1 MNIYEKLQKCRVE
14 LQTLRLK
21 KSGENKF
28 SGFKYYELK
37 DFLPKIN
44 ELFDKYGLFSN
55 FSIKDGQAVLEI
67 IDKDWISKESFK
79 DESLEFFK
87 QNSCFFK
94 VEFISPVAEANVKGC
109 TAIQSLGAV
118 HTYMKRYLYLNAL
131 EIVEDDSLDGRIG
144 SKDFQTED
152 TDVDIYSNIE
162 SLKTFEDLQNYYNE
176 YKDKV
181 KDRQR
186 FNKAINN
193 RNKILK
199 EGNNENLY

>member
-1 MNIYEKLQKCRVE
+1 MNIYEKLQLCRVE
-14 LQTLRLK
+14 LQDMKLK

-44 ELFDKYGLFSN
+44 ELFKEHGLFSN
-55 FSIKDGQAVLEI
+55 FSIKDGQAILEI
-67 IDKDWISKESFK
+67 IDKDWISQEQFK
-79 DESLEFFK
+79 DESLEFFR

-94 VEFISPVAEANVKGC
+94 VVFTSPIAEANVKGC

-131 EIVEDDSLDGRIG
+131 EIVEDDSLDGKVG

-152 TDVDIYSNIE
+152 TDMDIYTNIE
-162 SLKTFEDLQNYYNE
+162 SLDNFEDLQNYYNS

-193 RNKILK
+193 RNRALK
-199 EGNNENLY
+199 GEQ

>member
-1 MNIYEKLQKCRVE
+1 MNIYEKLQLCRVE
-14 LQTLRLK
+14 LQQMRLK

-44 ELFDKYGLFSN
+44 ELFEKHGLFSN

-131 EIVEDDSLDGRIG
+131 EIVEDDSLDGRVG
-144 SKDFQTED
+144 SKDFQTDE
-152 TDVDIYSNIE
+152 TDDLDILCGID
-162 SLKTFEDLQNYYNE
+162 SLNTTKEISEYFNKYNSTV
-176 YKDKV
+176 KDKAAFV
-181 KDRQR
+181 
-186 FNKAINN
+186 KAINA
-193 RNKILK
+193 RKTKIT
-199 EGNNENLY
+199 G

>member
-1 MNIYEKLQKCRVE
+1 MNIYEKLQLCRVK
-14 LQTLRLK
+14 LQDMKLK

-44 ELFDKYGLFSN
+44 ELFKEHGLFSN
-55 FSIKDGQAVLEI
+55 FSIKNEQAILEI
-67 IDKDWISKESFK
+67 IDKDDVTKI
-79 DESLEFFK
+79 EF
-87 QNSCFFK
+87 
-94 VEFISPVAEANVKGC
+94 VSPVAEANVKGC

-131 EIVEDDSLDGRIG
+131 EIVEDDSLNGRIG

-152 TDVDIYSNIE
+152 TDMDIYTNIE
-162 SLKTFEDLQNYYNE
+162 SLDNFEDLQSYYNS

-193 RNKILK
+193 RNKVLK
-199 EGNNENLY
+199 EGNNENLS

>member
-1 MNIYEKLQKCRVE
+1 MNIYEKLQLCRVE
-14 LQTLRLK
+14 LQEMKLK

-44 ELFDKYGLFSN
+44 ELFKKHGLFSN
-55 FSIKDGQAVLEI
+55 FSIKDGRAVLEI

-79 DESLEFFK
+79 DESLEFFR

-94 VEFISPVAEANVKGC
+94 IEFTSPVAEANVKGC

-131 EIVEDDSLDGRIG
+131 EIVEDDSLDGRVG
-144 SKDFQTED
+144 SKDFQTDE
-152 TDVDIYSNIE
+152 TDDLDILCGID
-162 SLKTFEDLQNYYNE
+162 SLNTTKEISEYFNKYNSTV
-176 YKDKV
+176 KDKAAFV
-181 KDRQR
+181 
-186 FNKAINN
+186 KAINA
-193 RNKILK
+193 RKTKIT
-199 EGNNENLY
+199 GQ

>member
-14 LQTLRLK
+14 LQNLKLK

-55 FSIKDGQAVLEI
+55 FSIKNEEAVLEI
-67 IDKDWISKESFK
+67 IDKDDVTKI
-79 DESLEFFK
+79 EF
-87 QNSCFFK
+87 
-94 VEFISPVAEANVKGC
+94 VSPVAEATVKGC

-131 EIVEDDSLDGRIG
+131 EIVEDDSLDGRVG
-144 SKDFQTED
+144 SKDFQTDNED
-152 TDVDIYSNIE
+152 TDIYAGIDSLDSHE
-162 SLKTFEDLQNYYNE
+162 SLTSYYQQF
-176 YKDKV
+176 KDVV
-181 KDRQR
+181 KDRQK
-186 FNKAINN
+186 FNKAINV
-193 RNKILK
+193 RNKHLK
-199 EGNNENLY
+199 ELLNENLS